1 MLFRSNEE
9 RLGVAHPL
17 AQGFRIYQELA
28 NIQIEEG
35 IARPRKLT
43 LGERDALAERLL
55 SGEDLTFGKIRKA
68 LDIGGAAKIN
78 LDDGKRDRLK
88 GDASAAR
95 LGGKKGALARVWPDL
110 TADKRA
116 EVVARLLDEP
126 DEAVRVRERG
136 VVVARQVRPPGFV
149 SPKLKYLGSLVIST

>member
-1 MLFRSNEE
+1 MAI
-9 RLGVAHPL
+9 AHPL
-17 AQGFRIYQELA
+17 AQAFRIYQELA

-35 IARPRKLT
+35 ITRPRKLA

-68 LDIGGAAKIN
+68 LDLGGAAKIN

-116 EVVARLLDEP
+116 EVIARLLDEP
-126 DEAVRVRERG
+126 DEETLKAWL
-136 VVVARQVRPPGFV
+136 VAEIAATTTEADDAAGFRPPRRPYPSRADRDRSGR
-149 SPKLKYLGSLVIST
+149 G